1 MAFEEQ
7 VLADVLEL
15 LQQLA
20 GDWEYA
26 GEVNSQTYL
35 VADLAFE
42 SLGLVVLGTM
52 IQERYGRLPFTELLA
67 EIGQRPLEQRD
78 LAVGELVT
86 YVCAHCNQNCNQ
98 SCNQSC
104 DQNLVRSV

>member
-7 VLADVLEL
+7 VLAEVLEL

-26 GEVNSQTYL
+26 GEVNSETYL

-42 SLGLVVLGTM
+42 SLGLVVLGTL

-67 EIGQRPLEQRD
+67 EIGQRPVEQRD
-78 LAVGELVT
+78 LSVGELVA
-86 YVCAHCNQNCNQ
+86 YVCVHCDR
-98 SCNQSC
+98 S
-104 DQNLVRSV
+104 LVRSVW